1 MLEVD
6 GRMLAQSHTIGR
18 FLARKYGLA
27 GKDDWD
33 QAMADMYAD
42 SIMDLTE
49 KAKVFYE
56 QAEEKRK
63 EAIDI
68 LISQHMKPLLGVAEK
83 QLNANGSGYLVGN
96 SVTD

>member
-1 MLEVD
+1 
-6 GRMLAQSHTIGR
+6 MLAQSHTIGR

-63 EAIDI
+63 EAILVI
-68 LISQHMKPLLGVAEK
+68 PVAH
-83 QLNANGSGYLVGN
+83 YLETFLV
-96 SVTD
+96 